1 MARAIQLNNEIA
13 EQRYLLEGTVKNHV
27 TSILSRLGL
36 RDRTQVA
43 LLAQSIQRP

>member
-1 MARAIQLNNEIA
+1 MARAIQLKNEIA
-13 EQRYLLEGTVKNHV
+13 EQLDLLEGTVKNHV